1 MEKLAHSRDAEE
13 LCGAVAVNQRKC
25 QSLLFAKLLQQRPS
39 EPPPPPPILP
49 TGPIP

>member
-1 MEKLAHSRDAEE
+1 MEKLVHSRDTEE
-13 LCGAVAVNQRKC
+13 LCGAVAVKQRKG